1 MDKES
6 YFVSLNVKAV
16 QFSGKKP
23 CRKLSHLPLDALH
36 AFQTWNANSE
46 FRQQDGQKEKDR
58 KTLVCDKRDRAIT
71 CAFVVIVT

>member
-6 YFVSLNVKAV
+6 YFVSLNVETV
-16 QFSGKKP
+16 QFLEAKN
-23 CRKLSHLPLDALH
+23 LAVSHLPLDALH
-36 AFQTWNANSE
+36 AVQTWNANSE

-71 CAFVVIVT
+71 CVFVVIVT